1 MSQPT
6 TINHTT
12 VLGDDYIL
20 IWIDAFL
27 TDRKAQNLSKHTLRF
42 YKNSLKIFTDYCESQ
57 SVKNMNQITP
67 NFLREF
73 ILFLDEKGHNSG
85 GINVFFRS
93 IKAFLNW
100 YESEVDDFN
109 NPIYKVKSPKVI
121 QEPITGISKDEF
133 EALLVACKQT
143 KGFLGVRDY
152 SIISVLMDTGVRAE
166 ELCNIELED
175 VNLPDGSIQ
184 IKQGKG
190 RKPRFVFIGK
200 STRKQIRKY
209 LKLRGKDG
217 TYLFT
222 NRSRERLV
230 YSALRQIV
238 RRLCTK
244 AGIKDIGL
252 HNFRR
257 GFTLEC
263 LRNGMDLL
271 TISRLLG
278 HTNLTLL
285 ARYAKQ
291 TTVDLKD
298 KYISVIDD

>member
-6 TINHTT
+6 VINHITI
-12 VLGDDYIL
+12 LGDDYIL

-42 YKNSLKIFTDYCESQ
+42 YRNSLKTFTDYCDSQ
-57 SVKNMNQITP
+57 AVKNLNQITP

-73 ILFLDEKGHNSG
+73 ILYLENIGHNSG
-85 GINVFFRS
+85 GINGFFRS
-93 IKAFLNW
+93 VKAFLNF
-100 YESEVDDFN
+100 YESEVDDFK
-109 NPIYKVKSPKVI
+109 NPIHKVKTPKII
-121 QEPITGISKDEF
+121 QEPITGINKDEF
-133 EALLVACKQT
+133 EALLVACKKT
-143 KGFLGVRDY
+143 KGFLGARDY
-152 SIISVLMDTGVRAE
+152 SIITVLMETGVRAQ
-166 ELCNIELED
+166 ELCNIEIQD
-175 VNLPDGSIQ
+175 VNLLDGSIQ

-200 STRKQIRKY
+200 SARKTIRKY
-209 LKLRGKDG
+209 LKLRGKEG
-217 TYLFT
+217 NYLFI
-222 NRSRERLV
+222 NRSGERLV

-238 RRLCTK
+238 RRLCTE
-244 AGIKDIGL
+244 AGIKGIGL
-252 HNFRR
+252 HDFRR
-257 GFTLEC
+257 GFTLQC

-291 TTVDLKD
+291 TSFDLKD
-298 KYISVIDD
+298 KYISVID